1 MTYNAAVV
9 NLAPISTMATLRTF
23 LLICAALCV
32 VRCGTQPDYPKADDP
47 LDAGRRF
54 IDACLKGDFDRA
66 AFYMAADEKNNS
78 LLLEQKRNYEAKG
91 KQEQR
96 EYNEASIIIN
106 EDAVVNDTTHVINYQ
121 NSYDNTGRKVKVV
134 LRNGTWVVD
143 FKYTF
148 DGNL

>member
-1 MTYNAAVV
+1 MYQFRLLLLCFAAILVT
-9 NLAPISTMATLRTF
+9 S
-23 LLICAALCV
+23 
-32 VRCGTQPDYPKADDP
+32 CGNQPSYSKAEDA

-121 NSYDNTGRKVKVV
+121 NSYDKTGRKVKVV
-134 LRNGTWVVD
+134 LRDGKWMVD